1 MSKRKAERETKYS
14 ATLIKNKYGL
24 SSFNRFHLQHSVFYV
39 AYQKK
44 KNIKKNVKTVAD
56 ITRVI
61 FNVVHN
67 EKDGAI
73 RISFK
78 VFLFRY

>member
-1 MSKRKAERETKYS
+1 M
-14 ATLIKNKYGL
+14 
-24 SSFNRFHLQHSVFYV
+24 FYV

-44 KNIKKNVKTVAD
+44 KNNHKKYGKTVAD
-56 ITRVI
+56 IMRGI

-73 RISFK
+73 KISFK
-78 VFLFRY
+78 IFLFRYYTQIIIIYSVSVQLHEFSQ

>member
-44 KNIKKNVKTVAD
+44 KK
-56 ITRVI
+56 
-61 FNVVHN
+61 H
-67 EKDGAI
+67 
-73 RISFK
+73 
-78 VFLFRY
+78 